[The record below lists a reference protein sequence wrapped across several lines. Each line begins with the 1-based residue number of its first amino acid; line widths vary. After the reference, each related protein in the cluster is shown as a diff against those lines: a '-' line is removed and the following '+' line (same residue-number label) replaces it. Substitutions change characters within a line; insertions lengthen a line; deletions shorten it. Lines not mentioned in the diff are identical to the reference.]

1 MVVCG
6 KDFTGEMIS
15 RIQAKVNAEPDLSR
29 RQLSRQ
35 ICEWM
40 DWRKADGGWKEGS
53 CRTALARMNRK
64 RVLIL
69 PECRRICTRQ
79 PRQAKQEPQEVQI
92 AEVAG
97 PLKELG
103 EVTVCPVGSRHRPDS
118 KIARVLLQR
127 YHPLGAGALRGAQM
141 RYLVRSSQF
150 GYLGVLTFSSGVWAL
165 AKRDKHIGWSEEARR
180 RNLQYVVCND
190 RFLILPT
197 VKVKN
202 LASQVLAI
210 TLGRLAEDW
219 EQRYKIRPV
228 LAETFVDQSR
238 YKGSCYK
245 AANWTPVGQTA
256 GRRDG
261 IGKEIFLFPL
271 SPGWRELLCAQPP
284 PPRLGETQAVESP
297 ASWAH
302 AEFGRVRFYDPR
314 LKERLYKIAE
324 DFHGCPQGLIP
335 EACGSKARA
344 MGAYRFFENPKV
356 SMNVLLA
363 SHTEAA
369 IDRIRQHK
377 IVLAPQDTTT
387 LNYSTHPMTAG
398 LGPTGTKRDQSI
410 GLLLHDTMA
419 FSEQGT
425 PLGVL
430 DAQCWARDPNDKGK
444 RVRRKH
450 LPIEQK
456 ESQKW
461 LRSFRKVAE
470 VQKACP
476 NTKLISIGDRES
488 DVYELF
494 WEATRDPDGP
504 GLLVRMN
511 RAARRKVGSIALW
524 DFMSGRPLDG
534 ILPLPIPRSGS
545 RKARDT
551 FLDVRFAEVQLQPPK
566 RLNRCG
572 PIRAWAIYVREQS
585 NHDMDGD
592 PLEWML
598 LTTVEVTGFDQAIQR
613 IAWYARRWGIEV
625 FHRTLKSG
633 CRIKDRQLGTAHGLQ
648 ACLGV
653 DMVVAWRV
661 FHLMMLSRE
670 MPNLPC
676 TVFFRNEEWLAL
688 CCYTTKSPIP
698 PGHPPS
704 ICEAARMVGAM
715 GGHLGRNLDGPPGAQ
730 TLWRGLQRLDP
741 AAEVYRVLTAAPA
754 LHASGP

>member
-1 MVVCG
+1 MVVYG
-6 KDFTGEMIS
+6 RDFTGEMIT

-29 RQLSRQ
+29 GQLSRQ
-35 ICEWM
+35 ICEWL
-40 DWRKADGGWKEGS
+40 DWRKPDGGWKEGS
-53 CRTALARMNRK
+53 CRKALARMNRDK
-64 RVLIL
+64 VLVL
-69 PECRRICTRQ
+69 PERRRVCAQQ
-79 PRQAKQEPQEVQI
+79 PRQTPQEVKVT
-92 AEVAG
+92 AVSG
-97 PLKELG
+97 TLMELG
-103 EVTVCPVGSRHRPDS
+103 EVRVRPVRSRHSPDS
-118 KIARVLLQR
+118 KIARALLQR
-127 YHPLGAGALRGAQM
+127 YHPLGAGRSRGAQM
-141 RYLVRSSQF
+141 RYLVSSSLC
-150 GYLGVLTFSSGVWAL
+150 GYLGVLTFSSATWAL
-165 AKRDKHIGWSEEARR
+165 EKRDEHIGWSEEARR
-180 RNLQYVVCND
+180 RNLQYVVLND

-197 VKVKN
+197 VHVKN
-202 LASQVLAI
+202 LASHVLAL
-210 TLGRLAEDW
+210 TMGRLAEDW

-238 YKGSCYK
+238 YKGTCYT
-245 AANWTPVGQTA
+245 ASNWTPVGQTS

-261 IGKEIFLFPL
+261 IRKEIFLFPL
-271 SPGWRELLCAQPP
+271 ERNWRELLGAEPP
-284 PPRLGETQAVESP
+284 PPRLGETKAVESP
-297 ASWAH
+297 SSWAQ

-387 LNYSTHPMTAG
+387 LNYSTHPMTEG

-419 FSEQGT
+419 FTEQGT

-444 RVRRKH
+444 RIRRKH

-461 LRSFRKVAE
+461 LRSFRKVAA

-494 WEATRDPDGP
+494 LEATRDPDGP

-511 RAARRKVGSIALW
+511 RAARRKVGGIALW

-534 ILPLPIPRSGS
+534 ILPLHIPRSGS

-551 FLDVRFAEVQLQPPK
+551 FLDVRFAEVQLQAPT
-566 RLNRCG
+566 RLKSCG
-572 PIRAWAIYVREQS
+572 PIRAWAVYAREQS
-585 NHDMDGD
+585 KHAMDGD
-592 PLEWML
+592 HLEWML
-598 LTTVEVTGFDQAIQR
+598 LTTAEVTGFEQATQR
-613 IAWYARRWGIEV
+613 VAWYVRRWGIEV

-676 TVFFRNEEWLAL
+676 TVFFQDEEWLAL

-698 PGHPPS
+698 PDHPPS

-715 GGHLGRNLDGPPGAQ
+715 GGHLGRNLDGPPGTQ